1 MTFAEI
7 EALHVVAGDW
17 AGERRLV
24 EHPELE
30 AFSQLT
36 GKFCGA
42 LGESAEEGFWGPVVR
57 MLKRARWDAATT
69 PLPLSSPATG
79 LADAAREAV
88 PRLERCKHVA
98 PELAAAAED
107 LAQRLTALAAC
118 NDDPLGDAMR
128 EALGARL
135 SPVGIPSAGER
146 LQAASPLGGAAPT
159 GNAEGGVG
167 QNTTVDTDGSDEAV
181 PAAPPAVA
189 VLLRNGRYLS
199 EVEPVVAALG
209 VDVSVITSAELM
221 TSAPL
226 DVVAAI
232 GPAAW
237 FPAPVV
243 RAPRA
248 AQMIFIYPAWIRDA
262 EPQSRLLAGSG
273 AGDTRSRISRAPAR
287 ATAPFDDALPL
298 TPAEDWVPSADWK
311 AISAAGRR
319 RIGEDSGSDP
329 VQAWLFALA
338 SGDGVYL
345 EAGEGSRAYIVEL
358 DEDVSI
364 RQELTSQIE
373 IGDFVVL
380 RTEGEGDY
388 IRPIADSILGRNAQ
402 ALREMQAG
410 WKREFAEK
418 MNELGSRGL
427 RRALDNAGAVRAT
440 DNNIRQWLRPDTIR
454 PRDPADFSAITAVI
468 GARERFRELWDGMGA
483 IDSAHRRAGFQVR
496 ALLVEELVGGDRS
509 LLISQG
515 WADFD
520 VEEIEGEGALRV
532 ARVEGRAPD
541 TQLIPRT
548 RTRRPFTIGRDLW
561 LE

>member
-7 EALHVVAGDW
+7 DALHVVAGDW
-17 AGERRLV
+17 EGERRLV

-36 GKFCGA
+36 GKFCAA

-57 MLKRARWDAATT
+57 MLKRARWDAATA

-79 LADAAREAV
+79 LADAARDAV
-88 PRLERCKHVA
+88 PRLQRCKHVA

-107 LAQRLTALAAC
+107 LADRLTALAASD
-118 NDDPLGDAMR
+118 DDPLGDAMR
-128 EALGARL
+128 GALRSRL
-135 SPVGIPSAGER
+135 AMLEVSSASEETENASALDR
-146 LQAASPLGGAAPT
+146 AAS
-159 GNAEGGVG
+159 
-167 QNTTVDTDGSDEAV
+167 TVDAEHGEDPGATADTEGMDETEA
-181 PAAPPAVA
+181 AAPPAVA
-189 VLLRNGRYLS
+189 VLLRSGRYLP
-199 EVEPVVAALG
+199 EVEAVVAGLG
-209 VDVSVITSAELM
+209 AHISVITSAELM
-221 TSAPL
+221 ASAPL
-226 DVVAAI
+226 DVVVTI
-232 GPAAW
+232 GPSAW

-248 AQMIFIYPAWIRDA
+248 GHMIFVYPAWIRDA
-262 EPQSRLLAGSG
+262 EPQARLLAGSSAVG
-273 AGDTRSRISRAPAR
+273 VRSRISRAPTR
-287 ATAPFDDALPL
+287 VTAPFDDALPL

-311 AISAAGRR
+311 AISAVGRR
-319 RIGEDSGSDP
+319 RVGEDAGSDP

-358 DEDVSI
+358 DGDVAV

-373 IGDFVVL
+373 IGDVIVL

-388 IRPIADSILGRNAQ
+388 IRPIADSILGRNAR

-410 WKREFAEK
+410 WKRQLAEK
-418 MNELGSRGL
+418 MSELGTRGL

-520 VEEIEGEGALRV
+520 VEGIEGEGALRV

-541 TQLIPRT
+541 AQLIPRT

-561 LE
+561 LG